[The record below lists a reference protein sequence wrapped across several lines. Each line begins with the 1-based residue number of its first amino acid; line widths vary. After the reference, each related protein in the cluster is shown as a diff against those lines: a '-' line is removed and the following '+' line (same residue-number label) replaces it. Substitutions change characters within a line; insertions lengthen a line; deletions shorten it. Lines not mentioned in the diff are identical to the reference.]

1 MLTSS
6 LYTAY
11 SGLNAASKGIATT
24 SNNIANAYTPN
35 YTAQR
40 LEFETMLPY
49 GVQTIGPTE
58 DRNIGLYKLISK
70 TTSGETYSNTLDML
84 A

>member
-24 SNNIANAYTPN
+24 SNNIANAKVISVVNDMY
-35 YTAQR
+35 
-40 LEFETMLPY
+40 
-49 GVQTIGPTE
+49 QT
-58 DRNIGLYKLISK
+58 
-70 TTSGETYSNTLDML
+70 TLDML